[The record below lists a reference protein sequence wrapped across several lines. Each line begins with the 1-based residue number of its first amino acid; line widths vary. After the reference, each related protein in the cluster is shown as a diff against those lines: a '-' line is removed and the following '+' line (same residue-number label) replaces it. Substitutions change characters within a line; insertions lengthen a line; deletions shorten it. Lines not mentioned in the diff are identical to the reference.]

1 MSTVAEIEEAIARL
15 PSEDFSRLIEDLRDI
30 ESARNSLAEAAT
42 AHESPRKWR
51 EVREEL
57 DALHG

>member
-15 PSEDFSRLIEDLRDI
+15 PADDFVQLLEDLRDI
-30 ESARNSLAEAAT
+30 EAAHTALAEASAT
-42 AHESPRKWR
+42 GQPSKEWKQLRA
-51 EVREEL
+51 EL

>member
-30 ESARNSLAEAAT
+30 ESAREALAEASSVR
-42 AHESPRKWR
+42 ELPRKWS
-51 EVREEL
+51 EVRQEL

>member
-30 ESARNSLAEAAT
+30 ESAREALAEASSGS
-42 AHESPRKWR
+42 ESPRKWR

-57 DALHG
+57 DDLHG